1 MKRNAG
7 APGRAGLVAREVAIM
22 VTRSGEHI
30 RVVTRAA
37 ALSGQDEEHHA
48 IQR

>member
-1 MKRNAG
+1 MRTRRDAG
-7 APGRAGLVAREVAIM
+7 HVGREVAIM

-30 RVVTRAA
+30 RVMTHAA
-37 ALSGQDEEHHA
+37 PLSGQDEEHHA